1 MFVGK
6 FIAVALVLEV
16 ILLRYLPMSW
26 IQTAVGTSN
35 PLSVP
40 IAAVVGLP
48 AYLNS
53 NEAIPLLSG
62 LLELGMDRGAALA
75 FLVAGPIASLP
86 SLVGALALV
95 RLRAISVIL
104 LAGFSG
110 AVLSGYAFSALS
122 L

>member
-1 MFVGK
+1 MFVSK

-16 ILLRYLPMSW
+16 ILLRYLPMAW
-26 IQTAVGTSN
+26 IQAAVGTSN

-53 NEAIPLLSG
+53 NAAIPLLSG

-122 L
+122 P

>member
-1 MFVGK
+1 M
-6 FIAVALVLEV
+6 
-16 ILLRYLPMSW
+16 RYLPMSW

-53 NEAIPLLSG
+53 NAAIPLLSG

-122 L
+122 P